1 MRKNLYDRIL
11 KEELKGQYLN
21 TVLKACSYLFK
32 RCT

>member
-21 TVLKACSYLFK
+21 TVLKSCSYLFK
-32 RCT
+32 GCT